1 MVKCAVIVLLITIIM
16 NISQIR
22 ILLGARR
29 AELTE
34 LGNSSSQARQ
44 TVKLDQQSVGRL
56 SRMDAMQ
63 VQAMAQATQRQR
75 EIELV
80 KIEAAMQ
87 RLDDGEYGMCT
98 SCSGD
103 IATRRLEADP
113 TASLC
118 IKCAG

>member
-1 MVKCAVIVLLITIIM
+1 MK
-16 NISQIR
+16 ISQIR
-22 ILLGARR
+22 SLLAARR
-29 AELTE
+29 AELVET
-34 LGNSSSQARQ
+34 GNNSAEARG

-56 SRMDAMQ
+56 SRMGAMQ
-63 VQAMAQATQRQR
+63 AQAMARATQRQR

-80 KIEAAMQ
+80 KTDAAMQ

-98 SCSGD
+98 SCGED
-103 IATRRLEADP
+103 IAAGRLEADP